1 MDQAKFLQLLESVL
15 APDTTRV
22 KAATDTLRKDYYT
35 SPQSLTLLL
44 QILSSHDSPQLR
56 QLAATQARS
65 LVGRHWAAVPAA
77 LKAQIRGHILQS
89 TLSERTAIVRHA
101 AARVISEIA
110 KIDVENG
117 EWVDLPEILQHAAE
131 TGSPEEREVSTY
143 ILFTILESIGDGFMH
158 RFHELFGL
166 FSKTIHDPDSAD
178 VRMNTMLALSKL
190 GFLLDADNDEESL
203 EMFQSALP
211 NMVATLKQ
219 AIEAGDEDRIMRG
232 FEVFQ
237 SLLDCDSKLLNV
249 HFRDLVQF
257 MIQLSS
263 EVSLGKE
270 TRGQALN
277 FLINCVLYRKLKFQG
292 LRVGEQLT
300 AVLLKILAEAA
311 DHSDDADD
319 SFSTAL
325 LVLSL
330 ITFMAQNLPPSQIIV
345 PLLQIFKV
353 YSVSANTRERQAGI
367 AALGTS
373 TEGAPE
379 FIDTQL
385 TELNPIILRLLE
397 DPEIKVREAATDG
410 VKLLA
415 DHLSETMGKEH
426 QKYISALVHNLNAA
440 MGNLDGPDGKININ
454 IVVNCCSAI
463 DSLVDGL
470 EPEDI
475 KEYLP
480 GIVPHLSRLFAHPE
494 NKIKSAAIGAVGSIA
509 ECAKDAFLPYFEQTM
524 NSLSEFVHIKED
536 DEELDLRCMTLDAM
550 GNLASAV
557 GPEAFKRYVQPLM
570 ESTEEGL
577 HLDNSRLKETGYLF
591 WGTLAKVYEENFK
604 SFLPGVVQA
613 LFKTLE
619 EVDEPVDVELGETA
633 DDLIGKEVVIAGKK
647 VKVVGSKSGDEIS
660 GDDSYDEMDEMTDD
674 EDADWDDLAGISTV
688 VEEQEV
694 ALEAMADLI
703 SHTKKEYLP
712 YLAKSIELILQLVGS
727 SYELVRR
734 AAIGTLFRAYATL
747 WQLQDEHLQK
757 WQPGLPLKV
766 QPSDD
771 IKKLGNVVMKAVV
784 ELWKEED
791 DSSVILEINRS
802 LADTLKL
809 CGPAIVSEDKTIE
822 KAAEVLLAL
831 LKKTHPCQL
840 EDDDDPEEGDIPQES
855 SEDDW
860 YIVDSALDVIA
871 TLAAAIGDRFA
882 PLWKVLEKPL
892 LQYASSSE
900 NAQRSAAIGTIADAI
915 RGMGKAV
922 TPFTSTLLKVLLHR
936 MSDEDPL
943 AKSNAAFAIGLLV
956 EYSDKDNEIKR
967 AYNPILMKLEPLLQ
981 TQESRQLDNAA
992 GCISRMIMKHP
1003 ENIPLGEVLP
1013 ALISLLPLKEDY
1025 EENEPIF
1032 SMIIKLY
1039 SSGNDTMLGLTP
1051 QLLPIVAHVMG
1062 PPEAQLTTTTR
1073 EQLVQLVKF
1082 VYQNQPA
1089 LIQQYPVLRQV
1100 V

>member
-1 MDQAKFLQLLESVL
+1 MNQAKFVELLESVL

-22 KAATDTLRKDYYT
+22 KAATETLRKEYYT
-35 SPQSLTLLL
+35 SPESLALLL

-65 LVGRHWAAVPAA
+65 LVGRHWAAVPASH
-77 LKAQIRGHILQS
+77 KAQIRTHILQA
-89 TLSERTAIVRHA
+89 TLSEQTAIVRHA

-110 KIDVENG
+110 KIDVEDE
-117 EWVDLPEILQHAAE
+117 EWADLPELMQHAAE
-131 TGSPEEREVSTY
+131 TGSPQEREVSTY
-143 ILFTILESIGDGFMH
+143 ILFTILESMGDGFMH

-166 FSKTIHDPDSAD
+166 FSKTIHDPDSAE

-203 EMFQSALP
+203 EMFQNALP
-211 NMVATLKQ
+211 SMVAILKQ
-219 AIEAGDEDRIMRG
+219 AIEAGDEDRIMQG

-237 SLLDCDSKLLNV
+237 TLLDCDPKLLNV

-257 MIQLSS
+257 MIQIAS
-263 EVSLGKE
+263 EDNLDKE
-270 TRGQALN
+270 TRSQALN
-277 FLINCVLYRKLKFQG
+277 FLINCVMYRKLKLQG
-292 LRVGEQLT
+292 LRIGEQLI
-300 AVLLKILAEAA
+300 AVLMKILAET
-311 DHSDDADD
+311 ADD
-319 SFSTAL
+319 SEEDDGFSIVL

-330 ITFMAQNLPPSQIIV
+330 LTFMSQNLPPSQIIV
-345 PLLQIFKV
+345 PLLHAFKT
-353 YSVSANTRERQAGI
+353 YSASANVRERRAGI
-367 AALGTS
+367 TALGTS
-373 TEGAPE
+373 AEGAPE

-385 TELNPIILRLLE
+385 KDLNPIILQLLE
-397 DPEIKVREAATDG
+397 DPEVKVREAATNG

-426 QKYISALVHNLNAA
+426 QKYISALVQNLNVA
-440 MGNLDGPDGKININ
+440 MGNLEGPDGKTNIN

-475 KEYLP
+475 KQYLA
-480 GIVPHLSRLFAHPE
+480 GIIPHLSRLFAHPE

-524 NSLSEFVHIKED
+524 NTLSEFVHIKED

-550 GNLASAV
+550 GNMASAV
-557 GPEAFKRYVQPLM
+557 GPEPFKRYVQPLM

-591 WGTLAKVYEENFK
+591 WGTLAKVYEEDFK
-604 SFLPGVVQA
+604 TFLPGVVQA

-619 EVDEPVDVELGETA
+619 EEDETVDVELGEGA
-633 DDLIGKEVVIAGKK
+633 SDLVGKEVVIAGQK
-647 VKVVGSKSGDEIS
+647 VKVVGPSNAGGID
-660 GDDSYDEMDEMTDD
+660 GDDSYDDFDEMTDD

-694 ALEAMADLI
+694 ALEAMADLM

-712 YLAKSIELILQLVGS
+712 YLARSIELILPLVDN

-747 WQLQDEHLQK
+747 WQLQDENLQK

-766 QPSDD
+766 LPSDD
-771 IKKLGNVVMKAVV
+771 IMKLGGVVMKATVG
-784 ELWKEED
+784 LWKDED
-791 DSSVILEINRS
+791 DSAVILEINRS

-809 CGPAIVSEDKTIE
+809 CGPAIVSGDKIIE
-822 KAAEVLLAL
+822 KAVEVLLSI

-840 EDDDDPEEGDIPQES
+840 EDEDEPEEGDVPQET

-871 TLAAAIGDRFA
+871 TLAAAIGDRLA
-882 PLWKVLEKPL
+882 PMWKHLEKPL

-915 RGMGKAV
+915 RGMRKAV

-943 AKSNAAFAIGLLV
+943 TKSNAAFAIGLLV
-956 EYSDKDNEIKR
+956 EFSDKDSEIKR

-1003 ENIPLGEVLP
+1003 ENLPLDEVLP
-1013 ALISLLPLKEDY
+1013 ALIGLLPLKEDY

-1032 SMIIKLY
+1032 SMIVKLY
-1039 SSGNDTMLGLTP
+1039 SSGNNTILGLTP
-1051 QLLPIVAHVMG
+1051 RVLPIVAHVMG
-1062 PPEAQLTTTTR
+1062 PPDTQLTATTR
-1073 EQLVQLVKF
+1073 EQLIQLVKF

-1089 LIQQYPVLRQV
+1089 LVQQYPILLQV
-1100 V
+1100 I

>member
-15 APDTTRV
+15 APDTARV
-22 KAATDTLRKDYYT
+22 KAATETLRKEYYT

-65 LVGRHWAAVPAA
+65 LVERHWAAVPTAH
-77 LKAQIRGHILQS
+77 KAQIRQHILQA
-89 TLSERTAIVRHA
+89 TLSEQTAIVRHA

-110 KIDVENG
+110 KIDVEDG
-117 EWVDLPEILQHAAE
+117 EWADLPEIMQHAAE

-143 ILFTILESIGDGFMH
+143 ILFTILESLGDGFMH

-190 GFLLDADNDEESL
+190 GFLLDAENDEESL
-203 EMFQSALP
+203 EMFQKILP
-211 NMVATLKQ
+211 SMVAILKQ
-219 AIEAGDEDRIMRG
+219 AIEARDDDRIMQG

-237 SLLDCDSKLLNV
+237 TLLDCDPKLLNV

-257 MIQLSS
+257 MIQLAS
-263 EVSLGKE
+263 EDSLGKE
-270 TRGQALN
+270 TRSQALN

-300 AVLLKILAEAA
+300 AVLMKILTEAA
-311 DHSDDADD
+311 DESDDDD
-319 SFSTAL
+319 SFSTAM

-345 PLLQIFKV
+345 PLLHTFKT
-353 YSVSANTRERQAGI
+353 YSASANVRERQAGI

-373 TEGAPE
+373 AEGAPE

-385 TELNPIILRLLE
+385 KELNPIILQLLE
-397 DPEIKVREAATDG
+397 DSEIKVREAATNG

-426 QKYISALVHNLNAA
+426 QKYISALVQNLNAA
-440 MGNLDGPDGKININ
+440 MGNLEGPDGKININ

-524 NSLSEFVHIKED
+524 NSLSEFVHIKEN

-557 GPEAFKRYVQPLM
+557 GPEPFKRYVHPLM

-591 WGTLAKVYEENFK
+591 WGTLAKVYEEDFK
-604 SFLPGVVQA
+604 AFLPGVVQA

-619 EVDEPVDVELGETA
+619 EVDEAVDVELGETA
-633 DDLIGKEVVIAGKK
+633 DDLVGKEVVIAGKK
-647 VKVVGSKSGDEIS
+647 VKVVGPNNGGEID

-674 EDADWDDLAGISTV
+674 EDTDWDDLAGISTV

-694 ALEAMADLI
+694 ALEAMADLM

-712 YLAKSIELILQLVGS
+712 YLAKSIELILLLVDN

-747 WQLQDEHLQK
+747 WQLQDENLQK

-766 QPSDD
+766 HPSDD
-771 IKKLGNVVMKAVV
+771 IMKLGSVVMKATIG
-784 ELWKEED
+784 LWKDED

-809 CGPAIVSEDKTIE
+809 CGPAIVSEDKIIE
-822 KAAEVLLAL
+822 KAVEVLLAL
-831 LKKTHPCQL
+831 LKKTHPCQS
-840 EDDDDPEEGDIPQES
+840 EDDDEPEEGDVPQET

-860 YIVDSALDVIA
+860 YIIDSALDVIA

-992 GCISRMIMKHP
+992 GCISRMIIKHP
-1003 ENIPLGEVLP
+1003 DNLPLGEVLP
-1013 ALISLLPLKEDY
+1013 ALIGLLPLKEDY

-1032 SMIIKLY
+1032 SMIMKLY
-1039 SSGNDTMLGLTP
+1039 SSGNNTVLGLTP
-1051 QLLPIVAHVMG
+1051 QLLPIIAHVMG
-1062 PPEAQLTTTTR
+1062 PPETQLTTTTR

-1082 VYQNQPA
+1082 VHQNRPA
-1089 LIQQYPVLRQV
+1089 LIQQYPVLLQV
-1100 V
+1100 I